1 MLVRKHTSQKLGS
14 PDSLAAYQLIT
25 LTHYSAAMIVSTQW
39 IKHGVDVEIFAC
51 HLQIF
56 SISGIFTSAIF
67 FSINLSLV
75 IVFKVLLLKNYI
87 CTYYESEGCQ

>member
-39 IKHGVDVEIFAC
+39 IKHGVDVEIFC
-51 HLQIF
+51 MSSSNFFYFWNIYINNTEY
-56 SISGIFTSAIF
+56 SISCHTY
-67 FSINLSLV
+67 
-75 IVFKVLLLKNYI
+75 LL
-87 CTYYESEGCQ
+87 